1 MIVCRS
7 HSFRPRLVLPNQAI
21 HFSVFSDDV
30 YTPRATLA
38 SGVDIPTM
46 PQKTSY
52 GLWTTEPRTTE
63 HLDEGAMTRSL
74 ISLLSSQQNT
84 LKSLGEVLVLLHFS
98 KLHPQS
104 THRRH
109 TSDAFEL
116 SRDRKW
122 TDSNNTHTTLVGDA
136 HLWAGWF

>member
-7 HSFRPRLVLPNQAI
+7 HLFRPRLVLPNQLI

-38 SGVDIPTM
+38 SGVDIPTV
-46 PQKTSY
+46 PQKASY
-52 GLWTTEPRTTE
+52 GLWTTEPWTLE
-63 HLDEGAMTRSL
+63 LLDEGATTRSL
-74 ISLLSSQQNT
+74 ISLLSSQQKT
-84 LKSLGEVLVLLHFS
+84 LKSLGEVLVLFLS
-98 KLHPQS
+98 VSCILSS

-122 TDSNNTHTTLVGDA
+122 TDSNNTHTTLVGEI
-136 HLWAGWF
+136 HS